1 MEQRITSKADLLA
14 HIERDWT
21 ALHDRLD
28 QLSEADMTTLTN
40 ADGWTVKD
48 HIAHLTAWERSVIFL
63 LQGKPRHAGLGV
75 PEAVYL
81 KGSHDEI
88 NEVIFQQQKEEPL
101 TAVIAHFHQT
111 HQELLDLLQPLTDT
125 DLQKPY
131 GHYLPDEPGE
141 GDGPAVINFVY
152 GNTAHH
158 FREHLSWIE
167 ELVGNRDWG
176 VGNRDWGA
184 GNRDWGMG
192 NRDWGMGKTTNE

>member
-1 MEQRITSKADLLA
+1 MEEPITTKTELLA
-14 HIERDWT
+14 DIDRDWT

-28 QLSEADMTTLTN
+28 QLTETEMTTLTN

-48 HIAHLTAWERSVIFL
+48 HIAHLTAWERSVIFM

-81 KGSHDEI
+81 SESYDAMNEI
-88 NEVIFQQQKEEPL
+88 IFQEQKDQPL
-101 TAVIAHFHQT
+101 TAVLARFQQT
-111 HQELLDLLQPLTDT
+111 HQELLDLLHPLSDA

-131 GHYLPDEPGE
+131 HHYLPDEPGKE
-141 GDGPAVINFVY
+141 DGPPVINFVY

-158 FREHLSWIE
+158 FKEHLRWIE

-176 VGNRDWGA
+176 AGNRDWGA

-192 NRDWGMGKTTNE
+192 NGE